1 MEWIILLFAG
11 LFEVLGVVALNK
23 LSVKI
28 SVKWLFILVGG
39 FGISLALLT
48 IAMKEI
54 SMGTAYAIWTGVGT
68 VGGVIIGMIFYDEP
82 RDKLRLF
89 FISLVVIAAI
99 GLKLIS

>member
-1 MEWIILLFAG
+1 MAWFILVFAG
-11 LFEVLGVVALNK
+11 LFEVLGVVALNQ
-23 LSVKI
+23 LSVRI
-28 SVKWLFILVGG
+28 TLKWLLILVGG
-39 FGISLALLT
+39 FGISLTLLT

-68 VGGVIIGMIFYDEP
+68 VGGVLIGMIFYGEP
-82 RDKLRLF
+82 KDKRRLF

>member
-1 MEWIILLFAG
+1 MAWFILVFAG
-11 LFEVLGVVALNK
+11 LFEVLGVVALNQ
-23 LSVKI
+23 LSARI
-28 SVKWLFILVGG
+28 TLKWLLILVGG
-39 FGISLALLT
+39 FGISLTLLT

-68 VGGVIIGMIFYDEP
+68 VGGVLIGMIFYGEP
-82 RDKLRLF
+82 KDKRRLF

>member
-1 MEWIILLFAG
+1 MEWFILLFAG

-28 SVKWLFILVGG
+28 SVTWLLILVIG
-39 FGISLALLT
+39 FGISLSLLT

-68 VGGVIIGMIFYDEP
+68 VGGVLIGMFFYGESK
-82 RDKLRLF
+82 DKLRIF
-89 FISLVVIAAI
+89 FISLVVVAAI